1 MSDKKAKKIPIFRSL
16 RVTLSLAFL
25 IFNFSILLV
34 AISLG
39 AYFNFLVEKESIA
52 SQQNLIARDS
62 AHLVENFIANK
73 IELLAITASLNNLA
87 SSSERNV
94 KLALTKILADDPSV
108 RQTILL
114 DAADNEIAR
123 VSRTSENASKEIN
136 DKLNIDDIMA
146 QTKDLDKAYYSPV
159 YVYETTSE
167 PMIVLAVP
175 VHDIFKDYS
184 GSLLAEV
191 NLKFMWDIIDRL
203 DSGNGDAYVVD
214 RGGKLL
220 AYKDTNRVLK
230 NENLRDVDEVKEFMA
245 NEESSDRKS
254 ATFST
259 GLNGDL
265 VTATHVPLLE
275 PDWAVVIE
283 TPVRNAYDAM
293 VRWLSFELLVVL
305 LGLII
310 IWLGGSMLS
319 KKITDP
325 IISLRDA
332 VTKISGG
339 NLDAKIDIKSKNEIG
354 QLASAFNE
362 MTVKLDDSYSSLE
375 KKVRER
381 TTELERERGGL
392 EKKVRERTTE
402 LERER
407 GSLEKKVRERTTE
420 LEQLKTGL
428 ELSVNEKTKALQQK
442 IEELEKTNRI
452 MMGRELKM
460 VELKEEINR
469 MKKNLDSLSDMGKSA

>member
-1 MSDKKAKKIPIFRSL
+1 MAAAKSKKPPVFRSL
-16 RVTLSLAFL
+16 RATLYVAFL
-25 IFNFSILLV
+25 VFNFSILLI

-39 AYFNFLVEKESIA
+39 AYFNYLVEKKSIS
-52 SQQNLIARDS
+52 SQQNLIADDS
-62 AHLVENFIANK
+62 AHVVKNFIDNK
-73 IELLAITASLNNLA
+73 IELLEHAAYLGHQA
-87 SSSERNV
+87 SSSAEHTESII
-94 KLALTKILADDPSV
+94 TKTLSVDPSI
-108 RQTILL
+108 RQVILL
-114 DAADNEIAR
+114 DAAGQKIIQA
-123 VSRTSENASKEIN
+123 SRTSDAASKKIS
-136 DKLNIDDIMA
+136 DYLDIEEMLA
-146 QTKDLDKAYYSPV
+146 QIKDLDKTYYGPV

-167 PMIVLAVP
+167 PMMIMAVP
-175 VHDIFKDYS
+175 VRNVFKDFS

-191 NLKFMWDIIDRL
+191 NLKFMWDIIDRMEI
-203 DSGNGDAYVVD
+203 GGGGDAYVVD
-214 RGGKLL
+214 REGKLL

-230 NENLRDVDEVKEFMA
+230 NENLGDIDEVKEFMA
-245 NEESSDRKS
+245 NEKPTDEKS
-254 ATFST
+254 AAFST

-293 VRWLSFELLVVL
+293 VRWLGFELLVVL
-305 LGLII
+305 IGLVI
-310 IWLGGSMLS
+310 IWLGGSFLS

-332 VTKISGG
+332 VTKITGE
-339 NLDAKIDIKSKNEIG
+339 NLNAKIDIRSKNEIG

-362 MTVKLDDSYSSLE
+362 MTAKLDDSYSS
-375 KKVRER
+375 
-381 TTELERERGGL
+381 L

-460 VELKEEINR
+460 VELKDEISR